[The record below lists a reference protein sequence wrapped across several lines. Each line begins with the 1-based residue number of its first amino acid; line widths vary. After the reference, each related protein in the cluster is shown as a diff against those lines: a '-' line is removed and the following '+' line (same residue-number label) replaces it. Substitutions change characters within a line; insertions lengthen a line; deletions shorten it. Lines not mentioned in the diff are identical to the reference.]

1 VREAPAGVR
10 DSDVLDLV
18 RRHWQTGVD
27 AVDHL
32 PVGFGAWHWRASAGG
47 EPAFFVTLDR
57 LADRHTAES
66 LEAAYR
72 GAADLAASGLGFV
85 LAPLPAD
92 DGSVTVGLRD
102 DRLSVTPWVAGE
114 SGGGDLPGPA
124 AAVETAAMLAALHAA
139 PVPAAV
145 KAWRPLVDAGLPERL
160 AELTQAPWDRGPYGE
175 QARAALGDRLAD
187 VASWVERYLALAGGT
202 DPTTWVA
209 THGEPHTR
217 NQLRTVDG
225 RTLLVDWESL
235 KLAPAE
241 RDLRFLVEQGH
252 GSSCGAD
259 PSLVEMFDLEWRL
272 DEVAQYAEWFQ
283 APHAGTESDRVAL
296 GGLLHELNRP
306 PGRTS

>member
-1 VREAPAGVR
+1 VREPPPRVLDG
-10 DSDVLDLV
+10 DVLAVV
-18 RRHWQTGVD
+18 RERWLPAAD
-27 AVDHL
+27 AVQHL
-32 PVGFGAWHWRASAGG
+32 PVGFGAWHWQVRAGG
-47 EPAFFVTLDR
+47 EARLFVTLDQVGGH
-57 LADRHTAES
+57 HTATS
-66 LEAAYR
+66 LEAAYA
-72 GAADLAASGLGFV
+72 GAAELQAAGLSFVVPALAGPDGRHTTALG
-85 LAPLPAD
+85 
-92 DGSVTVGLRD
+92 DGSLSAAEWRD
-102 DRLSVTPWVAGE
+102 GT
-114 SGGGDLPGPA
+114 SGDGSFRDA
-124 AAVETAAMLAALHAA
+124 AEAARTAALLTSLHAA
-139 PVPAAV
+139 DPPAGIPR
-145 KAWRPLVDAGLPERL
+145 WRPVVGPGLSAHLTEQ
-160 AELTQAPWDRGPYGE
+160 TQAPWDRGPYGE